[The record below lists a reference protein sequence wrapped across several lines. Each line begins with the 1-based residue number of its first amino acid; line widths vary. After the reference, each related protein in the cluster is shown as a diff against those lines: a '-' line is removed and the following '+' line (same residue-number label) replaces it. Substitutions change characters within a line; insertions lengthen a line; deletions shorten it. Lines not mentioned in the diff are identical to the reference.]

1 MINTLGWYCWG
12 TTVQVFPVPGKGQV
26 ASKGGAVIDDLQL
39 TCNSGDLS
47 RGKGSLLCL

>member
-26 ASKGGAVIDDLQL
+26 ASKGGAVIDASYLQFRRL
-39 TCNSGDLS
+39 I
-47 RGKGSLLCL
+47 